1 MKKNRIAA
9 ILASCVVAATVAG
22 CTPAANNTTAGGT
35 TPGSTQGTTTSAQ
48 LTGKIETDGSSTVFP
63 LSEAVIEEYVKVQP
77 KLTVT
82 ASPSGSSAGIERLIN
97 GEIDIAASSRKIKD
111 KEIETAKAK
120 GIEIVELQVG
130 IDGIAVVANKN
141 NPVNE
146 MTFEDLKAIFGKD
159 SVLKTWKE
167 ANAAFPDV
175 ALSLFAPG
183 TSSGT
188 YEYFTEKALETKNEQ
203 RASDVQVSEDDNVLV
218 TGVAGSEGGLG
229 YFGFT
234 YYEENMD
241 KLKAMKINGVEAT
254 KETIL
259 DGTYPLARPIFL
271 YVSKKAVAEK
281 PEVKDFL
288 TFYLD
293 NAIQLA
299 EEVQMV
305 PATQATIDASKA
317 ALTK

>member
-1 MKKNRIAA
+1 
-9 ILASCVVAATVAG
+9 
-22 CTPAANNTTAGGT
+22 
-35 TPGSTQGTTTSAQ
+35 
-48 LTGKIETDGSSTVFP
+48 
-63 LSEAVIEEYVKVQP
+63 
-77 KLTVT
+77 
-82 ASPSGSSAGIERLIN
+82 
-97 GEIDIAASSRKIKD
+97 
-111 KEIETAKAK
+111 
-120 GIEIVELQVG
+120 
-130 IDGIAVVANKN
+130 
-141 NPVNE
+141 
-146 MTFEDLKAIFGKD
+146 
-159 SVLKTWKE
+159 
-167 ANAAFPDV
+167 
-175 ALSLFAPG
+175 
-183 TSSGT
+183 
-188 YEYFTEKALETKNEQ
+188 
-203 RASDVQVSEDDNVLV
+203 
-218 TGVAGSEGGLG
+218 
-229 YFGFT
+229 
-234 YYEENMD
+234 MD